1 MKTTPYG
8 AWQSPITT
16 DLIVAGSIGLG
27 TPTFHLSK
35 MYWIESRPQEAGRNV
50 LVQRDEHGH
59 CRDVNPS
66 PFNIRTRVHE
76 YGGDAWLL
84 YESDAYFVNFADQQV
99 YKVSLEAEAA
109 AEAAPEQLTFESHLR
124 FANGT
129 VDTIRQ
135 RIIYVIEDHSGDGE
149 ASNTLGAV
157 SLSNGSVSQ
166 LIRGHDFFSSPS
178 LSADGQQ
185 LAYMTWDHPDMPWDE
200 SIIWKTSLSAEGDL
214 DSPTK
219 VAGGK
224 LQGKKVS
231 VQQPRFSPDGTL
243 FYISDETGWWNIHRE
258 GYAEPVVACEAE
270 FGSPHWGFGLCSY
283 LFDDHNTIR
292 TLYLENNVSKLA
304 RLDIATGVLRPIAVP
319 RSSLAG
325 LSQVGHQ
332 LAMNVASYDRFS
344 EIVLVDG
351 TTGEILETI
360 ASATTIDVSA
370 DNFSIPQTITYPT
383 AVKDEAHAFYYPPHN
398 PGYTAPDGTYP
409 PLVVMFHG
417 GPTGA
422 TSNILSL
429 RTQYWT
435 TRGFAVLDVNYRG
448 STGYGRAY
456 RDKLLGQWGI
466 VDVEDAVAGAQFLA
480 ERGKADI
487 NQLAIRGGS
496 AGGYTV
502 LAAITFTDV
511 FSAGASHY
519 GISDLEALAQD
530 THKFES
536 RYLDS
541 MIGRYPED
549 IDIYRARSPIH
560 HTDQL
565 NAACIFFQG
574 LEDQVVPPNQ
584 AEMMVDVLRAKGL
597 PVAYVPFA
605 GEQHGFRQAQNIKRS
620 LELEYY
626 FYARVF
632 GFEPADA
639 IDPVKIDNLTP

>member
-1 MKTTPYG
+1 
-8 AWQSPITT
+8 
-16 DLIVAGSIGLG
+16 
-27 TPTFHLSK
+27 
-35 MYWIESRPQEAGRNV
+35 
-50 LVQRDEHGH
+50 
-59 CRDVNPS
+59 
-66 PFNIRTRVHE
+66 
-76 YGGDAWLL
+76 
-84 YESDAYFVNFADQQV
+84 
-99 YKVSLEAEAA
+99 
-109 AEAAPEQLTFESHLR
+109 
-124 FANGT
+124 
-129 VDTIRQ
+129 
-135 RIIYVIEDHSGDGE
+135 
-149 ASNTLGAV
+149 
-157 SLSNGSVSQ
+157 
-166 LIRGHDFFSSPS
+166 
-178 LSADGQQ
+178 
-185 LAYMTWDHPDMPWDE
+185 
-200 SIIWKTSLSAEGDL
+200 
-214 DSPTK
+214 
-219 VAGGK
+219 
-224 LQGKKVS
+224 
-231 VQQPRFSPDGTL
+231 
-243 FYISDETGWWNIHRE
+243 
-258 GYAEPVVACEAE
+258 
-270 FGSPHWGFGLCSY
+270 
-283 LFDDHNTIR
+283 
-292 TLYLENNVSKLA
+292 
-304 RLDIATGVLRPIAVP
+304 
-319 RSSLAG
+319 
-325 LSQVGHQ
+325 
-332 LAMNVASYDRFS
+332 
-344 EIVLVDG
+344 
-351 TTGEILETI
+351 
-360 ASATTIDVSA
+360 
-370 DNFSIPQTITYPT
+370 
-383 AVKDEAHAFYYPPHN
+383 
-398 PGYTAPDGTYP
+398 
-409 PLVVMFHG
+409 MFHG

-480 ERGKADI
+480 DRGKADI

-565 NAACIFFQG
+565 NAACIFFHG

-632 GFEPADA
+632 GFEPADK